1 MATVGYGDIYPES
14 VIGQLVIYSAAIT
27 GTLLLALLI
36 DTTIRHTV
44 LGRVEK
50 LQALV
55 VREPLE
61 TAGAGGKRAV
71 RNCRRGW

>member
-61 TAGAGGKRAV
+61 TAGAGGK
-71 RNCRRGW
+71 